1 MRAEGRTKFAYV
13 YLLQHLEYVARG
25 VLETEFS
32 FQIPRPLQENYV
44 KKRATPSHDGNGCV
58 LDMLKLQLLELLVR
72 IFTYKRLKNC
82 TSSTVVTP
90 ISWVAPVGNTGLLG
104 GAVPSAPSDA
114 ASLDVPDGNSPQKSK
129 LKGQS
134 DAVIVED

>member
-1 MRAEGRTKFAYV
+1 MLSEFLHPLTSWGLRLRNLQR
-13 YLLQHLEYVARG
+13 LLLSRE
-25 VLETEFS
+25 
-32 FQIPRPLQENYV
+32 QENQSGEDEENHGENAQSQLVLYDHV
-44 KKRATPSHDGNGCV
+44 VTAATSTA
-58 LDMLKLQLLELLVR
+58 KLLELLVR

-82 TSSTVVTP
+82 TSSTVVTVNP